1 MEKLPK
7 LKKTKKEMTSEL
19 KKIKEPMPSVVK
31 SPDPVLR
38 GKEMDLSKDY
48 KENLQDK
55 FIRTGSAADAE
66 AVSSENKKKLLK
78 AIEKMRLPKRKK

>member
-7 LKKTKKEMTSEL
+7 LKKTKKEMKSEL
-19 KKIKEPMPSVVK
+19 KKIKEPMPSVIK

-66 AVSSENKKKLLK
+66 AVSAENKKKLLK
-78 AIEKMRLPKRKK
+78 AIEKMKLPKRKK